1 MGPVITVYCFDVA
14 VETIVWAPTSS
25 LFHIIMSLKVRQ
37 LMKKLSGVFK
47 DESTTP
53 STPDVASVG
62 CPPAQLPRLPFKP
75 IFGVLKDLPLSV
87 KIDNLE
93 CQLSCI
99 DHLVDLIDMIY
110 KDNFPIGRGD
120 IRCEQ
125 PGESV
130 ADRLAMQLW
139 THFESSR

>member
-37 LMKKLSGVFK
+37 LVKKLSGVFK

-53 STPDVASVG
+53 PPPNVASAWYSPV
-62 CPPAQLPRLPFKP
+62 QLPRLPFIP
-75 IFGVLKDLPLSV
+75 IFGGLKDLPPSV

-93 CQLSCI
+93 HQLSCVDRLI
-99 DHLVDLIDMIY
+99 DLVDTICEED
-110 KDNFPIGRGD
+110 FPIGRGD
-120 IRCEQ
+120 IQCEQ

-130 ADRLAMQLW
+130 ADRLVMQLW